1 MKLQNKTLS
10 DLGLT
15 SQSGANPAIT
25 GITNDSRK
33 VCDGFLFAALPGVNS
48 HGINFASSAIQA
60 GASAILT
67 DKIGYSKYLS
77 NSNTSNVV
85 FVVVENPRETLA
97 RCAALWFEQ
106 QPAQIVAVTGT
117 NGKTSVASFCQQ
129 IWSNLDIEAV
139 SIGTNGV
146 RGAWTQP
153 LRHTTPD
160 ALEMHQLL
168 FNLKANGIDHV
179 ALEASSHG
187 LDQSRLDGVQ
197 FSGACFTNFS
207 QDHLDYH
214 KSKDDY
220 FEAKALLFRQ
230 LLTSDKTAVFNVNNN
245 RIKFLAEELKSQGN
259 LVVTLGKSK
268 GSNIQLKRQTFDS
281 SGQEVFFKYDGILY
295 QKRLNLIGG
304 FQAENVLMA
313 AALVISLGSEPQD
326 VFNVLHNLI
335 TVRGR
340 MELAASRA
348 NGASVFVDYAHTPDA
363 IETAIK
369 SLRPHV
375 FGRIIAVIG
384 AGGDRDQ
391 SKRPLMGLAASQNAD
406 VVIVTDDN
414 PRSED
419 PAKIRQMIIKDLSRD
434 AIHEYGDRAE
444 AILRAVDM
452 LDVGD
457 ALIICG
463 KGHETGQVIGNDTLP
478 FDDAEQASISVEAL
492 DGAL

>member
-1 MKLQNKTLS
+1 M
-10 DLGLT
+10 
-15 SQSGANPAIT
+15 
-25 GITNDSRK
+25 
-33 VCDGFLFAALPGVNS
+33 
-48 HGINFASSAIQA
+48 SSAIQA

-146 RGAWTQP
+146 RGAWTQS

-245 RIKFLAEELKSQGN
+245 RIKLLAEELKSQGN
-259 LVVTLGKSK
+259 LVVNLGKSE

>member
-1 MKLQNKTLS
+1 M
-10 DLGLT
+10 
-15 SQSGANPAIT
+15 
-25 GITNDSRK
+25 
-33 VCDGFLFAALPGVNS
+33 
-48 HGINFASSAIQA
+48 
-60 GASAILT
+60 
-67 DKIGYSKYLS
+67 
-77 NSNTSNVV
+77 
-85 FVVVENPRETLA
+85 
-97 RCAALWFEQ
+97 
-106 QPAQIVAVTGT
+106 
-117 NGKTSVASFCQQ
+117 
-129 IWSNLDIEAV
+129 
-139 SIGTNGV
+139 
-146 RGAWTQP
+146 
-153 LRHTTPD
+153 
-160 ALEMHQLL
+160 
-168 FNLKANGIDHV
+168 
-179 ALEASSHG
+179 
-187 LDQSRLDGVQ
+187 
-197 FSGACFTNFS
+197 
-207 QDHLDYH
+207 DYH

-230 LLTSDKTAVFNVNNN
+230 LLTSDKTAVLNVGNN
-245 RIKFLAEELKSQGN
+245 RIKLLAEELKSQGY

-340 MELAASRA
+340 MELVASRA

-463 KGHETGQVIGNDTLP
+463 KGHETGQVISNDTLA

>member
-25 GITNDSRK
+25 GLTNDSRN

-48 HGINFASSAIQA
+48 HGINFVSSAIRA

-67 DKIGYSKYLS
+67 DKIGYSEYLS

-146 RGAWTQP
+146 RGAWTQS

-160 ALEMHQLL
+160 ALEMHELL

-245 RIKFLAEELKSQGN
+245 RIKLLAEELKSQDN

-375 FGRIIAVIG
+375 FGRVIAVIG

>member
-1 MKLQNKTLS
+1 
-10 DLGLT
+10 
-15 SQSGANPAIT
+15 
-25 GITNDSRK
+25 
-33 VCDGFLFAALPGVNS
+33 
-48 HGINFASSAIQA
+48 
-60 GASAILT
+60 
-67 DKIGYSKYLS
+67 
-77 NSNTSNVV
+77 
-85 FVVVENPRETLA
+85 
-97 RCAALWFEQ
+97 
-106 QPAQIVAVTGT
+106 
-117 NGKTSVASFCQQ
+117 
-129 IWSNLDIEAV
+129 
-139 SIGTNGV
+139 
-146 RGAWTQP
+146 
-153 LRHTTPD
+153 
-160 ALEMHQLL
+160 
-168 FNLKANGIDHV
+168 
-179 ALEASSHG
+179 
-187 LDQSRLDGVQ
+187 
-197 FSGACFTNFS
+197 
-207 QDHLDYH
+207 
-214 KSKDDY
+214 
-220 FEAKALLFRQ
+220 
-230 LLTSDKTAVFNVNNN
+230 
-245 RIKFLAEELKSQGN
+245 
-259 LVVTLGKSK
+259 
-268 GSNIQLKRQTFDS
+268 
-281 SGQEVFFKYDGILY
+281 
-295 QKRLNLIGG
+295 
-304 FQAENVLMA
+304 MA

-335 TVRGR
+335 TVRCR

-463 KGHETGQVIGNDTLP
+463 KGHETGQVIGDDTLP